1 MGKGIGI
8 MKNNYDNVPKNLDE
22 AIEIIIKDNCEND
35 DFFKVL
41 EMSEEKAIGTLHFTT
56 GRYIR
61 NIWSLWSEESP
72 LYKYFKNLGIFH
84 ADDMSGIILTSV
96 HRKMNNKPIKLE
108 EQIKYYQD
116 YWKKYKNV

>member
-1 MGKGIGI
+1 
-8 MKNNYDNVPKNLDE
+8 MKNHYDNVPKNLDE

-41 EMSEEKAIGTLHFTT
+41 KMSEDQAIGTLHFTT
-56 GRYIR
+56 GMNLR
-61 NIWSLWSEESP
+61 NTWGLWSEESP